1 MSEGLTGAAGCGP
14 APVPYDFYLDGYG
27 GALSA
32 ADFSEVMPAAVR
44 MVGSLTGARE
54 VRVGWDDEQ
63 ADAWR
68 RAVCAAADAFAE
80 YGEGRVGGFSI
91 GSFSVTNY
99 RDDGTTGAEV
109 AREAAL
115 AELSFTGLV
124 FAGVR

>member
-1 MSEGLTGAAGCGP
+1 MNMAAGSPRPRSPRRCRRRCG
-14 APVPYDFYLDGYG
+14 A
-27 GALSA
+27 SA
-32 ADFSEVMPAAVR
+32 RP
-44 MVGSLTGARE
+44 
-54 VRVGWDDEQ
+54 GWDADV

-115 AELSFTGLV
+115 AELAGTGLCWS
-124 FAGVR
+124 GVR

>member
-1 MSEGLTGAAGCGP
+1 MSEGLTGAAGCCP
-14 APVPYDFYLDGYG
+14 APVSYGFYLDGYG
-27 GALSA
+27 GASA
-32 ADFSEVMPAAVR
+32 AEAFAEALPAAVR
-44 MVGSLTGARE
+44 CVCGLTGRRE
-54 VRVGWDDEQ
+54 PDPRWEEGD

-80 YGEGRVGGFSI
+80 YGEGRVGGFAI
-91 GSFSVTNY
+91 GGFSVTNY

-115 AELSFTGLV
+115 AELAGTGLA

>member
-1 MSEGLTGAAGCGP
+1 MTGCGAGAAGTAP
-14 APVPYDFYLDGYG
+14 APVTYDFYQDGYG
-27 GALSA
+27 GALPA

-54 VRVGWDDEQ
+54 VQGGWDDDQ

-80 YGEGRVGGFSI
+80 YGEGRVGGFSV
-91 GSFSVTNY
+91 GSFSVANY
-99 RDDGTTGAEV
+99 RDEGTTGAEV

-115 AELSFTGLV
+115 AELSRTGMA
-124 FAGVR
+124 FSGVR